1 MYINKRFVE
10 EVLIVITPKD
20 IIQGWVLK
28 ERCRAVYVH
37 KLVIKSLKC

>member
-1 MYINKRFVE
+1 MYLNKRFVE
-10 EVLIVITPKD
+10 AALIVITPKD

-28 ERCRAVYVH
+28 QRCRAVHVH